1 VGLLR
6 NLLALIGVAA
16 LGFGVWTYRDKIPW
30 RWKQSQAASADVSEA
45 AAESAEQKLERM
57 RTSGDTVHLTGT
69 EFTSYLR
76 FRFHDQLA
84 SQLDQPTVGFSG
96 DTLMLQGR
104 LPTERLPDTRE
115 LRAVRDF
122 LPDTAE
128 VRLRGNLR
136 TLSPGRA
143 ALRIGSV
150 SFAKVPVPHDV
161 YPDALKRLGR
171 ADEPGLGAD
180 EYPFRLPPG
189 VSSAR
194 VEGGE
199 LVLAPN

>member
-1 VGLLR
+1 VGILR
-6 NLLALIGVAA
+6 NLLALVGLAA
-16 LGFGVWTYRDKIPW
+16 LLVAGWMYRDKIPW
-30 RWKQSQAASADVSEA
+30 RWKQGSAAPTEVSEA
-45 AAESAEQKLERM
+45 AAESAEKKLERM
-57 RTSGDTVHLTGT
+57 RSSGDTIHLTGT

-76 FRFHDQLA
+76 YRFHDQLA
-84 SQLDQPTVGFSG
+84 SQLDAPTVAFSG

-104 LPTERLPDTRE
+104 LPTDRLPDTRE
-115 LRAVRDF
+115 LRGVREF

-136 TLSPGRA
+136 TLGPGRA

-150 SFAKVPVPHDV
+150 SVARVPVPHDV
-161 YPDALKRLGR
+161 FPDALKRLGR

-194 VEGGE
+194 VEAGE